1 LADVKVVMMDDRN
14 TITLSQAETD
24 QITDA
29 LIDAMAVVDSG
40 NDAFAA
46 LRIASLILHRK
57 STDH

>member
-1 LADVKVVMMDDRN
+1 MMDDRN